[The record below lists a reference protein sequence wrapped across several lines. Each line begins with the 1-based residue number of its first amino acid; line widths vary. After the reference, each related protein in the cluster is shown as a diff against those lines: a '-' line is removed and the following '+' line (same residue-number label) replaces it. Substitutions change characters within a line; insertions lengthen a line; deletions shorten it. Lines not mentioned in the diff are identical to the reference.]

1 MRGTAPSRKTR
12 SKSISK
18 LTANSRPRGLISQP
32 PRKTNWMKLYGC
44 YLGELVGHQCA
55 ETPGFTVQHRRR
67 LVEPEP

>member
-1 MRGTAPSRKTR
+1 
-12 SKSISK
+12 
-18 LTANSRPRGLISQP
+18 
-32 PRKTNWMKLYGC
+32 MKLYGC